1 MASKY
6 DMISCMDTT
15 ERNMGRTCPKCGGA
29 SHQMNSGFTRAGS
42 QRCLCWHCKCKYTPQ
57 PKEWAIPEWRRK
69 EALKMMTLGNS
80 GRKVGA
86 YYKMHHTNV
95 YRWAVEG
102 AKKGAS
108 KST

>member
-1 MASKY
+1 
-6 DMISCMDTT
+6 MDTIGK
-15 ERNMGRTCPKCGGA
+15 NMGRVCPKCR
-29 SHQMNSGFTRAGS
+29 STKHQMNSGFTRAGS
-42 QRCLCWHCKCKYTPQ
+42 QRRLCWQCKCKYTPH
-57 PKEWAIPEWRRK
+57 PKAWAIPERRRK
-69 EALKMMTLGNS
+69 EALKMMALGNS

-86 YYKMHHTNV
+86 YYGMHHANV